1 MQLKKEVAKWR
12 FSDLPRHRVHV
23 TYTDFFYFNFLHGAA
38 VFLSRNAPPNNSAFG
53 EERCLSSQNTTA
65 CETTLTVD
73 KLKTVFG

>member
-1 MQLKKEVAKWR
+1 MQLKKKKVAKWR

-23 TYTDFFYFNFLHGAA
+23 TYRFFYFNCLHGAA
-38 VFLSRNAPPNNSAFG
+38 VFLLRNALPSNSAFG